1 MIALFLCV
9 IQKRFSIKLYS
20 KKKNTLH
27 LLHLGFNAKLQ
38 NPAII
43 WNIAAKGRGG
53 EKAQM
58 QKQEQEKSGGIRT
71 KCRNALLDGD
81 GF

>member
-1 MIALFLCV
+1 MCHSEKILYQV
-9 IQKRFSIKLYS
+9 IL